1 MSWTIHVIL
10 MICILLFQTLDLEK
24 GSSEEQIKK
33 RYKELAKKWHPDKF
47 TNPEEKENA
56 QEQ

>member
-1 MSWTIHVIL
+1 